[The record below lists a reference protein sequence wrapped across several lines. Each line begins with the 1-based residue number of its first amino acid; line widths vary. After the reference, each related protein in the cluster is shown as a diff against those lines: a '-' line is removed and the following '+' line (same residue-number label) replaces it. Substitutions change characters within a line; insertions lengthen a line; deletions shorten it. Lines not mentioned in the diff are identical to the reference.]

1 MAQPLTVRKTLV
13 MNTLEELQSS
23 VAEMGNTVLTTSV
36 AWLLP
41 CSQLCGRRVKEN
53 PLVKTI
59 LHDIWSSACQQSQRK
74 KTLLQAETMWSI
86 CKPPWALTFSL
97 NPALNISPNI
107 RCSRDAS
114 LRLRY
119 WKQDPSLGPV
129 ITFQEH
135 VLWLLG
141 SQRPNRLEQSS
152 LSCTLCST
160 HSGSQQQTAPH
171 IWFGRFLL

>member
-107 RCSRDAS
+107 RCSRD
-114 LRLRY
+114 
-119 WKQDPSLGPV
+119 PSLGPV
-129 ITFQEH
+129 ITFQAH
-135 VLWLLG
+135 MLWLLG